1 MIIRRKC
8 SKTHFHV
15 AISISCGGKVA
26 KRKRLRGG
34 GGGSFLYRGG
44 GGGPFSIFSVQG
56 VCVCSGYMMIRG
68 GGGRITGQRLSWGG
82 EGGGRG
88 LYALSFTGGG
98 G

>member
-1 MIIRRKC
+1 M
-8 SKTHFHV
+8 

-34 GGGSFLYRGG
+34 GGSFLYRG

-68 GGGRITGQRLSWGG
+68 GGG
-82 EGGGRG
+82 
-88 LYALSFTGGG
+88 
-98 G
+98 